1 MLWSLQHDGVMIDSL
16 PDGLSGDDVAELM
29 GAAASR
35 AAGYE
40 VLVEAKRVLN
50 VLAVD

>member
-1 MLWSLQHDGVMIDSL
+1 MIDSL
-16 PDGLSGDDVAELM
+16 PDGLSGDEVAELM

-40 VLVEAKRVLN
+40 VLVEATDRSRTFIRIQKS
-50 VLAVD
+50 

>member
-1 MLWSLQHDGVMIDSL
+1 MTVSCMIDSL
-16 PDGLSGDDVAELM
+16 PDGLSGDEVAELM
-29 GAAASR
+29 GAAASH